1 MKIFSFL
8 LVTFVLTTLTELY
21 LIIEISDTIGWP
33 RTIAWTLLTGVAGSW
48 LARREGRKTLAEI
61 RTDMEQMRMPTR
73 SLIDGALILFSGG
86 LLITPGFLTDAVGF
100 SLLIPVTRKGYRKL
114 LTRWFQS
121 RFQLN
126 KFYRNASFSEKPA
139 SGNHDPWNNIVEGE
153 VIPDESD
160 QNDPD
165 IIDVDVVD

>member
-8 LVTFVLTTLTELY
+8 LVIFVLTTLTELY
-21 LIIEISDTIGWP
+21 LIMEISVTIGWP
-33 RTIAWTLLTGVAGSW
+33 RTIAWTILTGVAGSW

-61 RTDMEQMRMPTR
+61 RADMEQMRMPTR

-100 SLLIPVTRKGYRKL
+100 SLLLPFTRKGYRKL
-114 LTRWFQS
+114 LTIWFQS

-126 KFYRNASFSEKPA
+126 EFYQNESFTGKQA
-139 SGNHDPWNNIVEGE
+139 SGNSDPWADIVEGE
-153 VIPDESD
+153 VISDESD
-160 QNDPD
+160 HNDPD